1 MAICNRSTQLMKT
14 FPIGIAGGT
23 GAGKT
28 TFARDLLQAF
38 GAAAVLLAHDEYYK
52 DLGDLEP
59 GERAKVNFDA
69 PDALDTE
76 QLVKHLD
83 ELRAGNAVTVPVYD
97 FSTHTR
103 VPDEGRVV
111 KPAPIVLVEGILLL
125 ADEELSSRFDLRI
138 FVEADADERILRRI
152 RRDVD
157 ERGRTVSSVIEQYR
171 DTVKPMHDRYVEPSR
186 ARADLVVNGRR
197 DTARA
202 VEVVQAHAQARL
214 KG

>member
-1 MAICNRSTQLMKT
+1 MKT
-14 FPIGIAGGT
+14 FLIGIAGGT

-28 TFARDLLQAF
+28 TFARDLLKAF
-38 GAAAVLLAHDEYYK
+38 GDDAVLLAHDEYYK

-59 GERAKVNFDA
+59 DEREKVNFDA

-83 ELRAGNAVTVPVYD
+83 ELRSGNAVTVPVYD

-103 VPDEGRVV
+103 LPGEGRTVA
-111 KPAPIVLVEGILLL
+111 PAPIVLVEGILLL
-125 ADEELSSRFDLRI
+125 SDEQLSSRFDLRI
-138 FVEADADERILRRI
+138 YVEADADERVLRRI

-171 DTVKPMHDRYVEPSR
+171 NTVKPMHDRYVEPSR
-186 ARADLVVNGRR
+186 TRADLVVNGRR